1 MAAPALWCMGVRH
14 YPVIGP
20 FPDHYVLSLE
30 EAVASFGEEAVI
42 QYQTELLRR
51 FRPQVVVTHDRQG
64 EYGHGAHRLSALAM
78 EQAVLLAADPS
89 YDPATAELYGVWD
102 TPKLY
107 LHMAEESP
115 LVLDVDRPL
124 AAFGGKTAFEVAW
137 EAMMY
142 HQSQLQYAHRP
153 QKESQEFP
161 RYDCR
166 RFGLVRSTVGED
178 TAGDIM
184 ENVTPH
190 GAA

>member
-1 MAAPALWCMGVRH
+1 M
-14 YPVIGP
+14 
-20 FPDHYVLSLE
+20 
-30 EAVASFGEEAVI
+30 
-42 QYQTELLRR
+42 
-51 FRPQVVVTHDRQG
+51 
-64 EYGHGAHRLSALAM
+64 
-78 EQAVLLAADPS
+78 
-89 YDPATAELYGVWD
+89 WD

-166 RFGLVRSTVGED
+166 RLAWCVPPWGRTP
-178 TAGDIM
+178 AGDIM